1 MLLLNPMRLLA
12 SWLTS
17 WLCVTHAQANIPPRT
32 VSSHLLLLL
41 LSLLLHQLSLSPP
54 SHGERRHSAA
64 QRHAGKGGAG
74 QQEAPL
80 AVLPDHGRPPPQEVV
95 EQRLLLGERAE
106 GEQDVEELVAVAD
119 DVEAAGREALG
130 HGTREEEGR
139 QQEQQ
144 HLQEKSHV
152 MNKDGRTLVDIM
164 GQFYF

>member
-1 MLLLNPMRLLA
+1 M
-12 SWLTS
+12 
-17 WLCVTHAQANIPPRT
+17 
-32 VSSHLLLLL
+32 SSHLLL

-54 SHGERRHSAA
+54 SHGERRHGAA

-144 HLQEKSHV
+144 HLQERSHV
-152 MNKDGRTLVDIM
+152 M